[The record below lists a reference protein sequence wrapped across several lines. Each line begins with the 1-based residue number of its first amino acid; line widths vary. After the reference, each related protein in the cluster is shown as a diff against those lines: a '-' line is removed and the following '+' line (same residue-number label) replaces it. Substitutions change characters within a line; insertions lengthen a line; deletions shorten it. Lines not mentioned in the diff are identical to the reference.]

1 MRNIGCAKVRNRT
14 SLFIKAIIMVVIYCQ
29 TCFIYRKT
37 LENILIY
44 SDKLILLIVLFD
56 TLKSPLLSI
65 NTNKVNVKKNGASF
79 SGHSALNELYFIQQD

>member
-29 TCFIYRKT
+29 TCLIYRKT